1 MTMRFKDQSGFS
13 LLETVV
19 AIGVLTIGVLGA
31 AAVLSSGMQKLSGS
45 PADVIASQKATQ
57 AIESVF
63 AARDSHR
70 LTWAQIKNVADGGVF
85 LDGAQP
91 MTVAGN
97 DGLVDTSDDG
107 GVETIDMGAG
117 HTMTLTAYTR
127 QIQIADVAGENGNL
141 RSIIVTITYQD
152 GSIKRTYV
160 LRSYI
165 SAYA

>member
-1 MTMRFKDQSGFS
+1 MQVLRKPDGFS

-19 AIGVLTIGVLGA
+19 AIGVLITGVFGA
-31 AAVLSSGMQKLSGS
+31 AAVLSTGMQKLSGS
-45 PADVIASQKATQ
+45 PSDVIVSQKATQ

-70 LTWAQIKNVADGGVF
+70 LTWAQIKNVTDGGVF

-91 MTVAGN
+91 VTVAGN
-97 DGLVDTSDDG
+97 DGLVGTADDG
-107 GVETIDMGAG
+107 GVETIDMGQG
-117 HTMTLTAYTR
+117 HTMTLSGFTR

-141 RSIIVTITYQD
+141 RSITVTLTYQD
-152 GSIKRTYV
+152 GPTKRTYV

-165 SAYA
+165 SAFA